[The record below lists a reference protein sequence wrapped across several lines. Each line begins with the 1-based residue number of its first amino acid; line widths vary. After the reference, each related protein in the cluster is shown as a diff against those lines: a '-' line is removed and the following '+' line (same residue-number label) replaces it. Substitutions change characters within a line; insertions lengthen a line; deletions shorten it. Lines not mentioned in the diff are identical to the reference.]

1 MKLEKNEKVIETE
14 ILDALAAIG
23 FFCFKVDRQGTFDPS
38 RKIFRKNNN
47 KHKIKGVSDILG
59 IIGGRFLAIEV
70 KSKTGKLSPDQKIF
84 LRRIQDEGGIAFMA
98 RSTEQALNQLLLFIP
113 KNQMLKKYIENNIN
127 KDVLTPNH
135 H

>member
-1 MKLEKNEKVIETE
+1 MKLEKNEKQIETE
-14 ILDALAAIG
+14 ILNALAAVG
-23 FFCFKVDRQGTFDPS
+23 FFCWKNETTGTYDPVRKV
-38 RKIFRKNNN
+38 FRKNNN

-113 KNQMLKKYIENNIN
+113 KNQILKKYIENNIN
-127 KDVLTPNH
+127 NDVITPNH